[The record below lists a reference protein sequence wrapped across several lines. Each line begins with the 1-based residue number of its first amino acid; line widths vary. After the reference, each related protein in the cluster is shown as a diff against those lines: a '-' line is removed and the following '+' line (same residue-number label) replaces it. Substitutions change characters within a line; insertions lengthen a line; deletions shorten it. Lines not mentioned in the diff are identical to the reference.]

1 MAGLH
6 LSWTTSNLQAE
17 TLLDA
22 VFGLK
27 SFRPDSSIRAL
38 ERIMFSR
45 NHFVV
50 SAIYVNPLTII
61 WLDQIHRTD
70 GSPQTIPSKPDLI

>member
-6 LSWTTSNLQAE
+6 LSWTTSNLLAE
-17 TLLDA
+17 TLLNA

-38 ERIMFSR
+38 ERI
-45 NHFVV
+45 
-50 SAIYVNPLTII
+50 I

-70 GSPQTIPSKPDLI
+70 GSPQAIPSKPDLI